1 MGMMETILKE
11 NFLEIKMR
19 TEKSEIEKLE
29 ENTE

>member
-1 MGMMETILKE
+1 MMETILKE

>member
-1 MGMMETILKE
+1 METILKE